1 MKQTRR
7 PLLLA
12 PLTVSLVCAST
23 AALSDDAAPTRFLT
37 KATAAQEV
45 RGSGTEDAPF
55 VAVDFDSSSEA
66 AALFKFDRGLS
77 QMRVR
82 ITPRHLEGNLTRA
95 HLHCARAGENGPI
108 ALGFIAPGP
117 LSQNG
122 KQITGTLNNADLQ
135 ANQNLDPQ
143 ATSCRDTIGRPINT
157 MAALAYAMRDG
168 LVYLNIH
175 TDLRPAGEVR
185 GQVYEDD
192 VDAD

>member
-1 MKQTRR
+1 MKQNRR
-7 PLLLA
+7 RFLVA
-12 PLTVSLVCAST
+12 PLTVLLVCTSAS
-23 AALSDDAAPTRFLT
+23 ALAEDDAPNRFLT

-45 RGSGTEDAPF
+45 RGSGTEDDPF
-55 VAVDFDSSSEA
+55 VTVDFDSSGEA
-66 AALFKFDRGLS
+66 AALFRFDRGLS

-82 ITPRHLEGNLTRA
+82 ITLRHLEGNFTRA

-117 LSQNG
+117 LSLNG
-122 KQITGTLNNADLQ
+122 KQITGTLKNADLQ
-135 ANQNLDPQ
+135 ANQNPDPQ
-143 ATSCRDTIGRPINT
+143 ATSCQDTIGRPINT

-185 GQVYEDD
+185 GQVFEDD
-192 VDAD
+192 VGAD